1 MGGSRVNVGHSS
13 SHLLLLHLLLQLH
26 RVLLLPAAS
35 ISLPMRCTFAKQE
48 ASASTPACSLQ
59 ATMGGSRVNVG
70 HSSSH
75 LLLLHLLLQLH
86 RVLLLPAAS
95 VRFVLHSTIKTNI

>member
-1 MGGSRVNVGHSS
+1 MRTIRCFSFP
-13 SHLLLLHLLLQLH
+13 HLLLQLH

-35 ISLPMRCTFAKQE
+35 ISLKRALLLTLRWTHATIRIMLHPP
-48 ASASTPACSLQ
+48 ASTTLHPL
-59 ATMGGSRVNVG
+59 RK
-70 HSSSH
+70 
-75 LLLLHLLLQLH
+75 LLFPHLLLQLH